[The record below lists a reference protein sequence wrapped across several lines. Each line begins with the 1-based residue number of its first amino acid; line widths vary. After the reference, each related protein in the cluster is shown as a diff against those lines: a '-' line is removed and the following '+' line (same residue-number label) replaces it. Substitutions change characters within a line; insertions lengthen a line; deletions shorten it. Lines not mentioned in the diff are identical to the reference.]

1 MGGDQK
7 KEPCPTRFFR
17 GQDRAAY
24 RCICISYSAMVGF
37 IVAGTVVT
45 NLYLPDPVFTTT
57 Y

>member
-7 KEPCPTRFFR
+7 KEPCPSRFYP
-17 GQDRAAY
+17 GQDRAAI
-24 RCICISYSAMVGF
+24 RCICIDYSAIVGF
-37 IVAGTVVT
+37 TEAGAVVT